1 MIESERP
8 LGRATEAVSA
18 KKLTEATPMEKIRGM
33 NAPSPRKAAQSAVT
47 SVLKFRAVRRIL
59 HSLALSRLLRFLLM
73 VCRAVGLR
81 VLPVVA
87 VIIGGWLLRRARRR

>member
-1 MIESERP
+1 MSKSDRP
-8 LGRATEAVSA
+8 LGRVTEAVSA
-18 KKLTEATPMEKIRGM
+18 KKLTEAAPTEKIQGM
-33 NAPSPRKAAQSAVT
+33 DTLSPRKAAQSAVT

-59 HSLALSRLLRFLLM
+59 HSLALTRLLKFLLM